1 MAFFVHILKALWAMH
16 PQRFWL
22 IWFTITTTSLIY
34 VVSVVG
40 QVATP
45 RSQKTRKRPISL
57 ILIWRQVGMPRA
69 VVAVMLLAVFL
80 ASYIVMILVWE
91 DFAYYDN
98 DLFMLYALKGY
109 NFPLPIWRDNG
120 RFFPFGQ
127 QEFNLIRHFTNTP
140 TGYQLLPIVQLLIF
154 FCILLTLDAELSITA
169 RAGLAILALLTPS
182 VLLSFGGLIYPERN
196 VLLLLGCLVLSV
208 TQFDKTKAVVWA
220 VAAVMCAQIMLYCKE
235 TGFLL
240 LVGFAAGRL
249 ILRCRNGQNARWDY
263 ERLWDQESRLDL
275 CFASLALLFLLSYFA
290 VMGIHGNMN
299 YNINARRQMA
309 AVVLDYLGLDLL
321 ACLFMAVVLGRIYMI
336 LRERTA
342 PWLLWDGLAIGGVAY
357 FLAYLYLGMFTAY
370 YLAPVDLIAVLYVGR
385 SVLLSWKNTQSWTK
399 AAALM
404 LAFAV
409 VLQDVSL
416 SAFAVFE
423 RKNVIHAK
431 VEMATMVEAR
441 YRNGIGKVPTLF
453 FPFAEP
459 YPIMEFVVY
468 LNYRGIPIN
477 RVALVKAAIAKDSRC
492 MKYRS
497 IICHPA
503 SGPAPGDLVVVLPD
517 DEASLADALEYR
529 ERGQLLFSYEPR
541 PSIPHWLYPV
551 IGSFPLAAGDYYET
565 RPDRWMDASVTVWK

>member
-69 VVAVMLLAVFL
+69 VVALMLLAVFL

-98 DLFMLYALKGY
+98 DLFMLYALKGH
-109 NFPLPIWRDNG
+109 NFPLAIWRDNG
-120 RFFPFGQ
+120 RFFPFGL

-154 FCILLTLDAELSITA
+154 FCILLILDAELNITA
-169 RAGLAILALLTPS
+169 RAGLAILTLLTPS

-208 TQFDKTKAVVWA
+208 TQFDKTKAVAWA
-220 VAAVMCAQIMLYCKE
+220 VAAVGCAQIMLYCKE

-249 ILRCRNGQNARWDY
+249 ILRCRNGQHARWDY

-275 CFASLALLFLLSYFA
+275 CLASLAVMFLLSYFA

-336 LRERTA
+336 LRGRTA

-357 FLAYLYLGMFTAY
+357 FFAYLYLGMFTAY

-385 SVLLSWKNTQSWTK
+385 SVLLSWKNTQSWRK

-431 VEMATMVEAR
+431 VEMASMMEAR
-441 YRNGIGKVPTLF
+441 YRNGTGKVPTLF

-492 MKYRS
+492 MKYRN

-541 PSIPHWLYPV
+541 PSILHWLYPV
-551 IGSFPLAAGDYYET
+551 IGSFPLAAGDYYEA